1 MHGEGGR
8 DRVEGNARLT
18 ASTAAVLLVLL
29 AVEGATI
36 LRVRA
41 LLSVHVFVGTLLI
54 PPVVLK
60 TGSTLYRFARYYAGD
75 PEFRRKGPPLL
86 LLRLLGP
93 VVVVLTV
100 AVLATGVALM
110 FGGSGWR
117 SSMLFLHKASFV
129 LWFGAMAVH
138 VLGHL
143 GETARFA
150 PRDWLRR
157 TRRSVTGAGL
167 RMWLLATSVA
177 AGLVLGG
184 YVVGRASGWVPGGSL
199 GLH

>member
-1 MHGEGGR
+1 VDGEVGR
-8 DRVEGNARLT
+8 DRVEANARLT

-29 AVEGATI
+29 AVEGAT
-36 LRVRA
+36 LLGVRS
-41 LLSVHVFVGTLLI
+41 LLAVHVFVGALLI
-54 PPVVLK
+54 PPVLLK

-75 PEFRRKGPPLL
+75 PEFRRKGPPML

-93 VVVVLTV
+93 VVVVLTAV
-100 AVLATGVALM
+100 VLATGVALM
-110 FGGSGWR
+110 FAGQGWR

-143 GETARFA
+143 GETARVA

-157 TRRSVTGAGL
+157 TRRSVRGAGL
-167 RMWLLATSVA
+167 RMWLLATSVV

-184 YVVGRASGWVPGGSL
+184 YLVGRAGGWVPGGSL

>member
-1 MHGEGGR
+1 MGR

-36 LRVRA
+36 LRVRS
-41 LLSVHVFVGTLLI
+41 LLSVHVFVGALLI
-54 PPVVLK
+54 PPVMLK
-60 TGSTLYRFARYYAGD
+60 TGSTLHRFARYYSGD
-75 PEFRRKGPPLL
+75 PEFRGKGPPLL
-86 LLRLLGP
+86 VLRLLGP
-93 VVVVLTV
+93 VVVVLSV
-100 AVLATGVALM
+100 VVLATGVALM
-110 FGGSGWR
+110 FGGRGWR
-117 SSMLFLHKASFV
+117 SSMLFVHKASFV
-129 LWFGAMAVH
+129 LWFGAMTVH

-167 RMWLLATSVA
+167 RMWLLASSVA
-177 AGLVLGG
+177 TGLVLGG
-184 YVVGRASGWVPGGSL
+184 YLVGRASAWVPGGSL
-199 GLH
+199 GVH